1 MLSLMHMWHD
11 ENIVT
16 AGHGYEEYA
25 ESLMLESCAVQMIS
39 LAGPNAV
46 IGRAFVVHELEDD
59 LGKGELCVPMFLFS
73 EDQKIVALKRA
84 EELQRDL
91 TSHYP
96 SFIKPMVRSHVS
108 GGFWLG
114 LPTKFCKENFSP
126 NELRVILE
134 DEKGKEHDVLYL
146 GRKNGLSGGWRGF
159 AIDHN
164 LEDEDVLVFELSEPT
179 RFKVR
184 IIKAIE
190 GESPK
195 TDKLADCAAAL
206 SKTKGSS
213 GTKEEIQAVSKKRS
227 LKTGSAKEALKA
239 TKC

>member
-1 MLSLMHMWHD
+1 
-11 ENIVT
+11 
-16 AGHGYEEYA
+16 
-25 ESLMLESCAVQMIS
+25 
-39 LAGPNAV
+39 
-46 IGRAFVVHELEDD
+46 
-59 LGKGELCVPMFLFS
+59 
-73 EDQKIVALKRA
+73 
-84 EELQRDL
+84 
-91 TSHYP
+91 
-96 SFIKPMVRSHVS
+96 MVRSHVS

-134 DEKGKEHDVLYL
+134 DKKGKEHDVLYL

-164 LEDEDVLVFELSEPT
+164 LEDRDVLVFELSEPT

-239 TKC
+239 TKRGRR